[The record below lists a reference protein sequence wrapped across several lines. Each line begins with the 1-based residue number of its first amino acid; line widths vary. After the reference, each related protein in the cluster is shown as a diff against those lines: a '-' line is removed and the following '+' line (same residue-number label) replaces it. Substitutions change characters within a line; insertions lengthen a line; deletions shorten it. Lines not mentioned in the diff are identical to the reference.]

1 MANLIK
7 LVVCLLFF
15 TLSGC
20 GDMEGTVTSIT
31 INPPTITVGINQTQ
45 YFSAVAK
52 DNNGQIIS
60 VTPTWSVTGGIG
72 SISSGGILTATTTDC
87 SGTVVA
93 TVNSVSG
100 SSLVTITSK
109 GWVEGRVTD
118 ELGIRVNGMKISIKS
133 LALVAFTDSNGD
145 YSIANVPQGHYEIWS
160 DESSTLYHPASVEAT
175 VNMGERSK
183 FHNFTLIY
191 FSKPPD
197 TTSPDPSTLLGVT
210 RQ

>member
-7 LVVCLLFF
+7 FVCLLFIF
-15 TLSGC
+15 LPGC
-20 GDMEGTVTSIT
+20 GDMEGTITSIT
-31 INPPTITVGINQTQ
+31 INPSTVTVGVNQSQ
-45 YFSAVAK
+45 YFSAIAK
-52 DNNGQIIS
+52 DSNGQIVS

-72 SISSGGILTATTTDC
+72 SISSGGILTATTNDS

-100 SSLVTITSK
+100 RSQVTITTK

-118 ELGIRVNGMKISIKS
+118 ELGKRVNGMKISIPS
-133 LALVAFTDSNGD
+133 ISLVAFTDSNGD

-160 DESSTLYHPASVEAT
+160 DESSTVYYPASVEAT
-175 VNMGERSK
+175 VNIGEKSK

-191 FSKPPD
+191 YTKPPD
-197 TTSPDPSTLLGVT
+197 TTSPDPATLLGVT